1 MMQVEVKSGTMTKD
15 EIQYYILLV
24 KKRWGTRLP
33 ADLRL
38 ILEKTDAEVQITFDP
53 PIDRQVY
60 RSTDYLVNDVQ
71 KLNRGKFA
79 ARIFHQITKR
89 DSESFSLPL
98 SF

>member
-38 ILEKTDAEVQITFDP
+38 ILEKTDAEVQICLLYTSP
-53 PIDRQVY
+53 SPRDR
-60 RSTDYLVNDVQ
+60 
-71 KLNRGKFA
+71 G
-79 ARIFHQITKR
+79 
-89 DSESFSLPL
+89 
-98 SF
+98 

>member
-53 PIDRQVY
+53 PIDRPEY
-60 RSTDYLVNDVQ
+60 R
-71 KLNRGKFA
+71 
-79 ARIFHQITKR
+79 
-89 DSESFSLPL
+89 L
-98 SF
+98 SGE

>member
-38 ILEKTDAEVQITFDP
+38 ILEKTCLLYTSP
-53 PIDRQVY
+53 SP
-60 RSTDYLVNDVQ
+60 
-71 KLNRGKFA
+71 
-79 ARIFHQITKR
+79 R
-89 DSESFSLPL
+89 D
-98 SF
+98 

>member
-38 ILEKTDAEVQITFDP
+38 ILEKTDAEVQMLCGPVCEGRRCPGGSGGHEDG
-53 PIDRQVY
+53 
-60 RSTDYLVNDVQ
+60 N
-71 KLNRGKFA
+71 
-79 ARIFHQITKR
+79 
-89 DSESFSLPL
+89 
-98 SF
+98 

>member
-38 ILEKTDAEVQITFDP
+38 ILEKTDTEVQITFDP

-60 RSTDYLVNDVQ
+60 RSTDYLVNNVQ

-79 ARIFHQITKR
+79 EHADKVMHITATV
-89 DSESFSLPL
+89 
-98 SF
+98 

>member
-38 ILEKTDAEVQITFDP
+38 ILEKTDAEVQITFD
-53 PIDRQVY
+53 RQVY

-79 ARIFHQITKR
+79 EHADKVMHVTATV
-89 DSESFSLPL
+89 
-98 SF
+98 

>member
-38 ILEKTDAEVQITFDP
+38 ILEKTDAEVQI
-53 PIDRQVY
+53 IW
-60 RSTDYLVNDVQ
+60 
-71 KLNRGKFA
+71 
-79 ARIFHQITKR
+79 
-89 DSESFSLPL
+89 
-98 SF
+98 

>member
-38 ILEKTDAEVQITFDP
+38 ILEKTDTEVKITFDP

-71 KLNRGKFA
+71 KLNRGKLA
-79 ARIFHQITKR
+79 EQNDKVMHVTATV
-89 DSESFSLPL
+89 
-98 SF
+98 

>member
-24 KKRWGTRLP
+24 KKRWCTRLP

-79 ARIFHQITKR
+79 EYADKVMHVTATV
-89 DSESFSLPL
+89 
-98 SF
+98 

>member
-38 ILEKTDAEVQITFDP
+38 ILEKTDTEVQITFDP
-53 PIDRQVY
+53 PIDQQVY

-71 KLNRGKFA
+71 KLNRGKLA
-79 ARIFHQITKR
+79 EQNDKVMHVTATV
-89 DSESFSLPL
+89 
-98 SF
+98 